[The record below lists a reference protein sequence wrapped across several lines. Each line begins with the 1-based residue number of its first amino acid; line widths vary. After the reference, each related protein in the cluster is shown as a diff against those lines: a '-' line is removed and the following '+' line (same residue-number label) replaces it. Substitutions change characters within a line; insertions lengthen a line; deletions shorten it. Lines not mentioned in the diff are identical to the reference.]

1 MKKHDFQYF
10 FHEGISNMFS
20 HGFMSFAT
28 VGITIACLLIMGTFS
43 LVSLNA
49 NANLQSLQ
57 DQSVILAFVDES
69 YTEAEAK
76 ALQPQIERISNVA
89 SVDFIGKEEAME
101 TYVDE
106 YLEDES
112 LAEDITPEIF
122 RDRFSIHLEEL
133 ESMTETADAIGQIGG
148 IAKVRADEDL
158 SKGFLTVSQ
167 IAAVV
172 CITLIVVLLVVSLF
186 IMSNTIKLTTFD
198 RKDEIAIMKMVGATN
213 GFIRWPFVYEGFML
227 GLTGAILA
235 FLLQWGLYEA
245 IAQGV
250 ADNDTLQLLSIV
262 PFQQL
267 WKPVG
272 GVFLGAGILVGVGG
286 SLSAIRR
293 FLQV

>member
-133 ESMTETADAIGQIGG
+133 ESMTETAPNRGYCQSAGRRGSFQR
-148 IAKVRADEDL
+148 V
-158 SKGFLTVSQ
+158 
-167 IAAVV
+167 
-172 CITLIVVLLVVSLF
+172 
-186 IMSNTIKLTTFD
+186 FD
-198 RKDEIAIMKMVGATN
+198 RQSDCCGGVHHIN
-213 GFIRWPFVYEGFML
+213 CGFAG
-227 GLTGAILA
+227 
-235 FLLQWGLYEA
+235 
-245 IAQGV
+245 GV
-250 ADNDTLQLLSIV
+250 AVYYVQHHQTDHL
-262 PFQQL
+262 
-267 WKPVG
+267 
-272 GVFLGAGILVGVGG
+272 
-286 SLSAIRR
+286 
-293 FLQV
+293 

>member
-172 CITLIVVLLVVSLF
+172 
-186 IMSNTIKLTTFD
+186 
-198 RKDEIAIMKMVGATN
+198 
-213 GFIRWPFVYEGFML
+213 
-227 GLTGAILA
+227 
-235 FLLQWGLYEA
+235 
-245 IAQGV
+245 
-250 ADNDTLQLLSIV
+250 
-262 PFQQL
+262 
-267 WKPVG
+267 
-272 GVFLGAGILVGVGG
+272 
-286 SLSAIRR
+286 
-293 FLQV
+293 

>member
-106 YLEDES
+106 TGRTVLWRRFNRDDWARHHFGQRWSEK
-112 LAEDITPEIF
+112 LPENEQLMV
-122 RDRFSIHLEEL
+122 DDTLYVHWY
-133 ESMTETADAIGQIGG
+133 D
-148 IAKVRADEDL
+148 
-158 SKGFLTVSQ
+158 
-167 IAAVV
+167 
-172 CITLIVVLLVVSLF
+172 CIT
-186 IMSNTIKLTTFD
+186 D
-198 RKDEIAIMKMVGATN
+198 
-213 GFIRWPFVYEGFML
+213 Y
-227 GLTGAILA
+227 IL
-235 FLLQWGLYEA
+235 
-245 IAQGV
+245 
-250 ADNDTLQLLSIV
+250 
-262 PFQQL
+262 
-267 WKPVG
+267 
-272 GVFLGAGILVGVGG
+272 
-286 SLSAIRR
+286 
-293 FLQV
+293 